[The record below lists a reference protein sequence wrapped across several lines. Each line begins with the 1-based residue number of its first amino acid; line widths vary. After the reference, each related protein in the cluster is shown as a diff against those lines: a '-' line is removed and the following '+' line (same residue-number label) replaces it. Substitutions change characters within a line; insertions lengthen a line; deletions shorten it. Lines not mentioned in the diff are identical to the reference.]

1 MLPRWLV
8 GEALREGQLQEILSG
23 STGLG
28 LPIHVV
34 WLKGGVMPARLRVTI
49 DALVAVFTPQ
59 PPW

>member
-1 MLPRWLV
+1 MV